1 MLLPSRSTY
10 SFFYIL
16 SPQRWSDQPFD
27 SIPLHP
33 QTLHSQVF
41 HLVIQFKLALPSITP
56 PPPPSRLPLH
66 HHFHPPIS
74 PAFKS
79 CLTQLISF
87 TTNHTLQSTPSD
99 TTPLHFLSST
109 NKPTLADNSQQSFLP
124 LNKPHTLAHLSHHNP
139 NTLSLLHDLPITAA
153 PTFSSS
159 HRFPSPLAQNL
170 HFGSSTCFCL
180 SDTINPS
187 NSLSELCIAPFTS
200 HLTLPPVSKL
210 HSNMSQSSQT
220 SFTI

>member
-66 HHFHPPIS
+66 HHFHPPNHRPSSHVLLNSS
-74 PAFKS
+74 PSQPITPFS
-79 CLTQLISF
+79 LPHLIPPHFTSSHQPTSPHWLT
-87 TTNHTLQSTPSD
+87 TLNS
-99 TTPLHFLSST
+99 LSYPST
-109 NKPTLADNSQQSFLP
+109 NPTHWLTCLITTQT
-124 LNKPHTLAHLSHHNP
+124 HSHFCM
-139 NTLSLLHDLPITAA
+139 I
-153 PTFSSS
+153 
-159 HRFPSPLAQNL
+159 FPSPRHRHFLPPTVSLRLSLKICISVHL
-170 HFGSSTCFCL
+170 HAFVC
-180 SDTINPS
+180 
-187 NSLSELCIAPFTS
+187 
-200 HLTLPPVSKL
+200 LTLSTLLTHYQSFVSLLSPP
-210 HSNMSQSSQT
+210 T
-220 SFTI
+220 